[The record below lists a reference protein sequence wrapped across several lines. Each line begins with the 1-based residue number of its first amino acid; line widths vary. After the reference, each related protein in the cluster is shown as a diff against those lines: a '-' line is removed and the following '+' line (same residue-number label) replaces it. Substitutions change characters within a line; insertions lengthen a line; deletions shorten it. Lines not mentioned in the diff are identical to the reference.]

1 MNKKKFIEPL
11 DSKFFSNNFGKK
23 YVHKKNFIN
32 DANSVVSLEIFDDM
46 LSKSNI
52 WNNKNFK
59 MMLDQKTL
67 IIMIIRL

>member
-1 MNKKKFIEPL
+1 MSKEIFKEPL
-11 DSKFFSNNFGKK
+11 GNNNFFSNNFRKK
-23 YVHKKNFIN
+23 YLHKREFIN
-32 DANSVVSLEIFDDM
+32 DANSVVSLEILDDM

-67 IIMIIRL
+67 N